1 MKKLVG
7 ALGVTAV
14 AAALLIG
21 PSSVTR
27 AESAQVPKVSV
38 AGSPAV
44 GSTLQAVPA
53 SWGTEPTRRVY
64 EWLRDGEGD
73 VLSNEPTYTLTE
85 DDAGHTMVVVER
97 VWFGTTE
104 DETSS
109 APVVAT
115 EPSAPSAAPAPA
127 PAPAPAEVLA
137 PAVNVRRPTVK
148 GTPKVG
154 KKLAIRSKG
163 TWTAPGHT
171 FTYQWLRNGKVI
183 KKATKTTYR
192 LTAKDRRKK
201 ISVRVSA
208 SRAGLPTVSAT
219 SSRTKAVR

>member
-7 ALGVTAV
+7 AFGVTAV

-27 AESAQVPKVSV
+27 AESAQVPNVAV

-44 GSTLQAVPA
+44 GSTLQVVPA
-53 SWGTEPTRRVY
+53 AWGTPPTRRVY

-73 VLSNEPTYTLTE
+73 VLSNEPTYTLT
-85 DDAGHTMVVVER
+85 DDDVGHTMVVVER

-109 APVVAT
+109 APVVAA
-115 EPSAPSAAPAPA
+115 EPSAPVA
-127 PAPAPAEVLA
+127 APAPAEVLA
-137 PAVNVRRPTVK
+137 SAVNVRRPTVK
-148 GTPKVG
+148 GSPKVG
-154 KKLAIRSKG
+154 KKLAVRSKG
-163 TWTAPGHT
+163 TWTAPGHR

-183 KKATKTTYR
+183 KKATRTTYR

>member
-21 PSSVTR
+21 PSSATR

-53 SWGTEPTRRVY
+53 SWGTQPTRLVY

-73 VLSNEPTYTLTE
+73 VLGNAPTYTLTE

-109 APVVAT
+109 APVVAA
-115 EPSAPSAAPAPA
+115 EPSAPVASPA

-154 KKLAIRSKG
+154 KKLAIRSRG

-183 KKATKTTYR
+183 KKATRTTYR
-192 LTAKDRRKK
+192 LTAKDRRTK